1 MAYCPKCGT
10 KNDDDA
16 AFCKKCGAPQPP
28 AAATG
33 GGEEAPGMYP
43 PGYELDRRGK
53 PGHVPP
59 QRKGYEKDF
68 EKECEEECSKGGG
81 TNAWFWGLII
91 VLIGAFIIFEAG
103 IKSLDGLPDWVY
115 RIELWWLIPTLIG
128 LMIIVAGLRVLS
140 RRT

>member
-28 AAATG
+28 AKAG
-33 GGEEAPGMYP
+33 EPVGEEPGMYP

-53 PGHVPP
+53 PGYAPP
-59 QRKGYEKDF
+59 PKPPHRKDF
-68 EKECEEECSKGGG
+68 DKECEEECQGSGG
-81 TNAWFWGLII
+81 TGGWFWALII
-91 VLIGAFIIFEAG
+91 ILIGVFIIFEAG
-103 IKSLDGLPDWVY
+103 IKNIDGMPGWVY
-115 RIELWWLIPTLIG
+115 DVDLWWLIPTLIG
-128 LMIIVAGLRVLS
+128 VMIIVAGVRVLS